1 VEWAEYGIRV
11 NAVAP
16 GYIMT
21 PLVANILNK
30 GYLDPSIVDM
40 HALGRFGEPS
50 EIASAVKF
58 LLSEEASYITGETL
72 LIDGGFSAKKI
83 PWKK

>member
-1 VEWAEYGIRV
+1 
-11 NAVAP
+11 
-16 GYIMT
+16 
-21 PLVANILNK
+21 
-30 GYLDPSIVDM
+30 M